1 MGVGVP
7 ASRACRPARVRSSG
21 VGCLLVAVAV
31 VLVPPTTWAGT
42 DPAQAPEP
50 GGATTMG
57 AAVAE
62 SDSTEASAGEA
73 EAANDIGSGAEPE
86 APKKRGAPCPEL
98 EGPDTPTLDS
108 FRTGVE
114 RSICVTAWYFD
125 SLFGVLP
132 ENEIV
137 ERRRTHGRL
146 RGGVEWNDRDGF
158 GEELTLHAQV
168 QMPIAQRRLL
178 AVFGRDTDEAFIEGG
193 SGEFDSVAFTEEDD
207 ERSWLLGLGFE
218 PMRGTRSR
226 LSLGA
231 GVRLRTPPDPYVQA
245 SYWYQD
251 RLSEELLFRA
261 RQTVFWEN
269 EDGFGTA
276 TRLVFERA
284 LGDTRML
291 RWGNHLRISEATDGM
306 RWNTNLTLFNAM
318 SASRAIA
325 LRGAIRGET
334 GREVNPIE
342 YQLLLIHRQRI
353 FREWLILEL
362 RGGGGWIRQELAE
375 PREFV
380 PEAAV
385 VLEMSFGRRPRER
398 ERARTVED

>member
-1 MGVGVP
+1 MMLALLALRAAAEPSALPDVVKTP
-7 ASRACRPARVRSSG
+7 STDERASVESAAG
-21 VGCLLVAVAV
+21 GQ
-31 VLVPPTTWAGT
+31 AGT
-42 DPAQAPEP
+42 TAPDPD
-50 GGATTMG
+50 ATAT
-57 AAVAE
+57 
-62 SDSTEASAGEA
+62 
-73 EAANDIGSGAEPE
+73 GAEPE
-86 APKKRGAPCPEL
+86 SRQRRRAPCPEL
-98 EGPDTPTLDS
+98 EGPEAPTLES

-114 RSICVTAWYFD
+114 RSVCVTAWHFD

-146 RGGVEWNDRDGF
+146 RAGVEWDERDGF
-158 GEELTLHAQV
+158 NEEFTLHAQV
-168 QMPIAQRRLL
+168 QMPIARQRLL

-193 SGEFDSVAFTEEDD
+193 SGEFDSVAFTDEDE

-231 GVRLRTPPDPYVQA
+231 GVRLRTPLDPYVQA
-245 SYWYQD
+245 SYWFQD
-251 RLSEELLFRA
+251 RLGADLLFRA

-284 LGDTRML
+284 LGETRML

-306 RWNTNLTLFNAM
+306 RWNTNLTLFNALGT
-318 SASRAIA
+318 SRAIA

-342 YQLLLIHRQRI
+342 YQLLLIHRQRVL
-353 FREWLILEL
+353 REWLVLEL
-362 RGGGGWIRQELAE
+362 RGGGGWIRQELSE

-385 VLEMSFGRRPRER
+385 VMEMSFGRHARER
-398 ERARTVED
+398 RRDAAAGD

>member
-1 MGVGVP
+1 V
-7 ASRACRPARVRSSG
+7 RASG
-21 VGCLLVAVAV
+21 VGCLLAAVAV
-31 VLVPPTTWAGT
+31 VLAPPTRAGT
-42 DPAQAPEP
+42 DPVQPPEHS
-50 GGATTMG
+50 GATTTEV
-57 AAVAE
+57 AVAE
-62 SDSTEASAGEA
+62 AGPTENSAGEA
-73 EAANDIGSGAEPE
+73 EAANDIETAAEPD
-86 APKKRGAPCPEL
+86 APKKRRAPCPEL
-98 EGPDTPTLDS
+98 EGPDAPTLEN

-114 RSICVTAWYFD
+114 RSVCVTAWYFD

-137 ERRRTHGRL
+137 ETRRTHGRL
-146 RGGVEWNDRDGF
+146 RAGVEWDERDGF
-158 GEELTLHAQV
+158 GEEITLHAQV
-168 QMPIAQRRLL
+168 QMPIARQRLL

-193 SGEFDSVAFTEEDD
+193 SGEFDSIAFTEEDE
-207 ERSWLLGLGFE
+207 ERSWLLGLGYD

-226 LSLGA
+226 LNLGA

-245 SYWYQD
+245 SYWFQD
-251 RLSEELLFRA
+251 RLSEQLLFRA

-276 TRLVFERA
+276 TRLVFERR
-284 LGDTRML
+284 LSDTRML

-306 RWNTNLTLFNAM
+306 RWNTNLTLFHAL
-318 SASRAIA
+318 SASRAVA

-334 GREVNPIE
+334 GREVNPVE

-353 FREWLILEL
+353 FREWLFLEL
-362 RGGGGWIRQELAE
+362 RGGGGWIRRELSE

-385 VLEMSFGRRPRER
+385 VLEMAFGRHPRER
-398 ERARTVED
+398 DRARTAED

>member
-1 MGVGVP
+1 MATEDSHLAAPGSAIGLI
-7 ASRACRPARVRSSG
+7 
-21 VGCLLVAVAV
+21 CLLASMA
-31 VLVPPTTWAGT
+31 LLLAAS
-42 DPAQAPEP
+42 PA
-50 GGATTMG
+50 G
-57 AAVAE
+57 AAGRDEV
-62 SDSTEASAGEA
+62 S
-73 EAANDIGSGAEPE
+73 AEPE
-86 APKKRGAPCPEL
+86 VTTELDATTKQRAPCPEL
-98 EGPDTPTLDS
+98 EGADTPTLDN

-114 RSICVTAWYFD
+114 RSVCLTAWYFD

-137 ERRRTHGRL
+137 ETRTTHGRL
-146 RGGVEWNDRDGF
+146 RAGALWDERDGF
-158 GEELTLHAQV
+158 SEEFTLNAQV
-168 QMPIAQRRLL
+168 QMPVAEQRLL

-193 SGEFDSVAFTEEDD
+193 SGDFDSVAFTEEDE

-251 RLSEELLFRA
+251 RLGEQLLFRA

-276 TRLVFERA
+276 TRLVLERA
-284 LGDTRML
+284 LGATRML
-291 RWGNHLRISEATDGM
+291 RWGNHLRVSEATDGM
-306 RWNTNLTLFNAM
+306 RWNTNLTLFNAL
-318 SASRAIA
+318 SASRAVA

-342 YQLLLIHRQRI
+342 YQVLLIHRQRI
-353 FREWLILEL
+353 YREWLFLEL
-362 RGGGGWIRQELAE
+362 RGGGGWIRREQSE

-380 PEAAV
+380 PEAGV
-385 VLEMSFGRRPRER
+385 VFEMSFGRHPRER
-398 ERARTVED
+398 RQAAPD

>member
-1 MGVGVP
+1 M
-7 ASRACRPARVRSSG
+7 
-21 VGCLLVAVAV
+21 
-31 VLVPPTTWAGT
+31 
-42 DPAQAPEP
+42 EP
-50 GGATTMG
+50 
-57 AAVAE
+57 AE
-62 SDSTEASAGEA
+62 SVANETK
-73 EAANDIGSGAEPE
+73 AA
-86 APKKRGAPCPEL
+86 APGTTRRRSAPCPEL
-98 EGPDTPTLDS
+98 EGPDAPTLDN

-114 RSICVTAWYFD
+114 RGVCVTAWYFD

-137 ERRRTHGRL
+137 ETRRTHGRL
-146 RGGVEWNDRDGF
+146 RAGVEWDERDGF
-158 GEELTLHAQV
+158 GEEFTLHAQV
-168 QMPIAQRRLL
+168 QMPVARQRLL

-193 SGEFDSVAFTEEDD
+193 SGEFDSVAFTEEDE
-207 ERSWLLGLGFE
+207 ERSWLLGLGYE

-226 LSLGA
+226 LNLGA
-231 GVRLRTPPDPYVQA
+231 GVRLRTPPDPFVQA

-251 RLSEELLFRA
+251 RLSDQLLFRA

-276 TRLVFERA
+276 TRLVLERA
-284 LGDTRML
+284 LGETRML

-306 RWNTNLTLFNAM
+306 RWNTNLTFFKAL
-318 SASRAIA
+318 SRSRAVA

-334 GREVNPIE
+334 GREVNPVE

-353 FREWLILEL
+353 YREWLILEL
-362 RGGGGWIRQELAE
+362 RGGGGWIRQELEE

-385 VLEMSFGRRPRER
+385 VLEMSFGRRPGEF
-398 ERARTVED
+398 AVVAQD

>member
-7 ASRACRPARVRSSG
+7 ASPAWQQEPARACTIPCVLATVGLLLAPFDLHAGADPGAVPESVPA
-21 VGCLLVAVAV
+21 
-31 VLVPPTTWAGT
+31 PPAEEQGT
-42 DPAQAPEP
+42 
-50 GGATTMG
+50 
-57 AAVAE
+57 V
-62 SDSTEASAGEA
+62 
-73 EAANDIGSGAEPE
+73 E
-86 APKKRGAPCPEL
+86 APVEPQARTRRPAPCPEL
-98 EGPDTPTLDS
+98 EGPEAPTLES

-114 RSICVTAWYFD
+114 RSVCVTAWHFD

-146 RGGVEWNDRDGF
+146 RAGVEWDERDGF
-158 GEELTLHAQV
+158 NEEFTLHAQV
-168 QMPIAQRRLL
+168 QMPIARQRLL

-193 SGEFDSVAFTEEDD
+193 SGEFDSVAFTDEDE

-231 GVRLRTPPDPYVQA
+231 GVRLRTPLDPYVQA
-245 SYWYQD
+245 SYWFQD
-251 RLSEELLFRA
+251 RLGADLLFRA

-284 LGDTRML
+284 LGETRML

-306 RWNTNLTLFNAM
+306 RWNTNLTLFNALGT
-318 SASRAIA
+318 SRAIA

-342 YQLLLIHRQRI
+342 YQLLLIHRQRVL
-353 FREWLILEL
+353 REWLVLEL
-362 RGGGGWIRQELAE
+362 RGGGGWIRQELSE

-385 VLEMSFGRRPRER
+385 VMEMSFGRHARER
-398 ERARTVED
+398 RRDAAAGD